1 MPNAGA
7 LSYPR
12 RLTLSSHS
20 SIDWEIIVV
29 DDNSPDGTQEVA
41 KELQGVYGED
51 RIVRPLRMSLL
62 WTR

>member
-41 KELQGVYGED
+41 KELQGVYGEH